1 MGTLKNGASGGFS
14 GKAGSFVGY
23 RTYGKDRIRSLPKKS
38 NKPPTEKQLISRARF
53 KVIQEWRSYLTPVF
67 AVTFKNHSYERS
79 AQNAAHRFN
88 AHIVKGDYPNFEID
102 PTLAVIS
109 EGKLPPLKELKM
121 QVVDQNQLDFSWST
135 QHNPGSAAH
144 DLITILICYDQ
155 MNYYEGSL
163 SIAQRFDG
171 KCSYSLQYPKNTK
184 YADIYITVISNN
196 RENAANS
203 VYVGRVDLIS

>member
-23 RTYGKDRIRSLPKKS
+23 RTYGKDRIRGLPKLS

-53 KVIQEWRSYLTPVF
+53 KLIQEWRSYLTPVF

-88 AHIVKGDYPNFEID
+88 SGIVTGEYPNFEID
-102 PTLAVIS
+102 PALAIIS
-109 EGKLPPLKELKM
+109 EGKLPQLKDLNM
-121 QVVDQNQLDFSWST
+121 QVVDQNQLEFSWTSR
-135 QHNPGSAAH
+135 HEPRAAPH
-144 DLITILICYDQ
+144 DLVTILICYDRL
-155 MNYYEGSL
+155 NYYECSL
-163 SIAQRFDG
+163 SIAQRADDKF
-171 KCSYSLQYPKNTK
+171 SYCLQYPKNTQ
-184 YADIYITVISNN
+184 YAHVYITVISND

-203 VYVGRVDLIS
+203 VYVGRVNLIP